1 MVDIITGSLIGMNT
15 GILTTYSHFTS
26 TEIIIAGIGALFIIA
41 HLVDRKYSYPWV
53 DKKLK

>member
-15 GILTTYSHFTS
+15 GTLTTYSHFTS
-26 TEIIIAGIGALFIIA
+26 TEIIIAGTGALFIIA